1 MSEQSEPINDVR
13 SNVAAPC
20 NTCAFTYARRKHVR
34 DVYRMGSQRPG
45 CAWHID
51 GVPME
56 ILKCKKVCSRYV
68 AKLTE

>member
-1 MSEQSEPINDVR
+1 MGEQSDFVGDG
-13 SNVAAPC
+13 STAVVAPC

-51 GVPME
+51 GVPMD
-56 ILKCKKVCSRYV
+56 ILKGKKVCPRYV
-68 AKLTE
+68 EKLTK